1 MSQVYVEQVLGRL
14 LTDAEFRDS
23 FFDEPRACLLKH
35 YSACLSDAEG
45 DALTRF
51 GANRPQQA
59 LDRLAEQVDPRI
71 RRADL
76 RTTKPSGCE
85 WASSCTVPGNA
96 LTRSTDKGDER

>member
-1 MSQVYVEQVLGRL
+1 MSQIYVEQVLGRL

-23 FFDEPRACLLKH
+23 FFDEPRACLSKR

-51 GANRPQQA
+51 GGNWPKQA

-76 RTTKPSGCE
+76 RTTKPSGCV
-85 WASSCTVPGNA
+85 WAPSCIPPNDA
-96 LTRSTDKGDER
+96 LMRSTDKGDKR